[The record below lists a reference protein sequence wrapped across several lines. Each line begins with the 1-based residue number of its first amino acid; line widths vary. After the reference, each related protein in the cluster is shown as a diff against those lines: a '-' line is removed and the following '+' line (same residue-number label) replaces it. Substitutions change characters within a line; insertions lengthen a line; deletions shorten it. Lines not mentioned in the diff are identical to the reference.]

1 MKPLLLLL
9 LSALAAVPLAKAADE
24 PQSAA
29 MRRSIYTLRVTAQRF
44 DSLQPWKKGTP
55 ERRTGYA
62 LAVGTNL
69 LVTTEQLV
77 RDAALVEVSPAGSA
91 RFYRASLLRADRD
104 LNLALLDISRSDL
117 PERPVPFELAA
128 IPFPGSKGR
137 FFQFEEGGILQEGGV
152 QILRASMEPPGEG
165 LPALLT
171 LQFLSDI
178 PLNGQALPILQ
189 ENRLAGMAVS
199 YDRSSKLGMLYPAR
213 TLKRFIE
220 DAPLPSYQGLP
231 VAGITWKPL
240 PDPAKRR
247 YLKAPEGDRGVQV
260 VDTATGTD
268 AANVFQPGDVLIAW
282 SGYSVDQQGYYD
294 DPALGRIPFSALIS
308 SCRPGDSVPVTIH
321 RNGSETQAVVKL
333 TARGVMPRRVP
344 EYDNTQPPYL
354 IEGGLVMRDLSGD
367 YLRTAG
373 FDWVMRANPRLVHLY
388 ITKGDEASPNGE
400 RIPLLAFVL
409 PDTIN
414 VGYQHLRDEVI
425 TAVNGEPVQG
435 LKDIL
440 RIRERDGVISR
451 IRLQEMDTDLVLDAK
466 TIPEANARIGESYR
480 ISNMLVPPG

>member
-1 MKPLLLLL
+1 MKSLLVIV
-9 LSALAAVPLAKAADE
+9 LSALAAVPLARAADE
-24 PQSAA
+24 TQAS
-29 MRRSIYTLRVTAQRF
+29 MRRSLYTLRVTAQRY

-55 ERRTGYA
+55 ERRSGYA

-69 LVTTEQLV
+69 LITTEQLV
-77 RDAALVEVSPAGSA
+77 RDAALVEISPAGNA
-91 RFYRASLLRADRD
+91 RFYRATLLRADRD
-104 LNLALLDISRSDL
+104 LNLALLDISRTEL

-137 FFQFEEGGILQEGGV
+137 FFQFEEGGILQEGGA

-189 ENRLAGMAVS
+189 ENRLAGMAVT
-199 YDRSSKLGMLYPAR
+199 YDRSSKLGLLYPAR
-213 TLKRFIE
+213 TLKRFVE

-231 VAGITWKPL
+231 IAGITWKPL

-247 YLKAPEGDRGVQV
+247 FLKAPEGDHGVQV
-260 VDTATGTD
+260 VDTANGTD
-268 AANVFQPGDVLIAW
+268 AANVFQARDVLTAW
-282 SGYSVDQQGYYD
+282 SGYPIDHQGYYE
-294 DPALGRIPFSALIS
+294 DPALGRIPFSALIT
-308 SCRPGDSVPVTIH
+308 SCRPGDSVPVSIY
-321 RNGSETQAVVKL
+321 RNGQETQTVVKL
-333 TARGVMPRRVP
+333 TARGVLPRRVP
-344 EYDNTQPPYL
+344 EYDNSQPPYL
-354 IEGGLVMRDLSGD
+354 IEGGMVMRDLSGD

-388 ITKGDEASPNGE
+388 IARGDEDSPNGE
-400 RIPLLAFVL
+400 RIPILAFVL

-425 TAVNGEPVQG
+425 GAVNGEPVQG

-440 RIRERDGVISR
+440 RIRERDGVIHR
-451 IRLQEMDTDLVLDAK
+451 IRLADMETDLVLDAK
-466 TIPEANARIGESYR
+466 LIPDANARIGESYR
-480 ISNMLVPPG
+480 ISHMLVPPE